1 MRPRLFAVLSLAVVA
16 GGCAWVKMDPQA
28 NDIRVVRPEQD
39 LGYCGKRGE
48 IAVSVKD
55 QVGFYDRNALKVRD
69 ELEILARNEA
79 VGLGADTLQAMGE
92 PVNGEQRF
100 AAFTCSGGR

>member
-1 MRPRLFAVLSLAVVA
+1 MRPRLLAVLALALVA
-16 GGCAWVKMDPQA
+16 GGCSWVKMDPQA
-28 NDIRVVRPEQD
+28 DAIRVVRPEQD
-39 LGYCGKRGE
+39 LGYCTKRGE

-79 VGLGADTLQAMGE
+79 VGLGADTIQAMGE

-100 AAFTCSGGR
+100 AAFTCGGR